1 MELEKLPQHIIGDI
15 LNYLPLKK
23 IIEMEKINK
32 KFKQLIISNKWDHLV
47 KIKDKSTL
55 IDVFDKYKFTKFN
68 LNYSDITDKHIKMLS
83 NCHTLNLAH
92 CNQITD
98 ESVKMLGNC
107 HTLNLSGCEQI
118 TDASIRHL
126 SECHTLDLSG
136 CKKITDE

>member
-47 KIKDKSTL
+47 KIKDKTTL

-68 LNYSDITDKHIKMLS
+68 LNYSDITNKHIKMLS
-83 NCHTLNLAH
+83 NCHTLNLSDCSQITDKSVKILGKCHTLNLAH
-92 CNQITD
+92 CNRITD
-98 ESVKMLGNC
+98 ESVKLLGKC
-107 HTLNLSGCEQI
+107 HTLNL
-118 TDASIRHL
+118 
-126 SECHTLDLSG
+126 
-136 CKKITDE
+136 